1 MTWVITLY
9 LFFQV
14 KSKAS
19 SFKYLLPNSKP
30 VTVRTIYHPPNQS
43 NFLEVLN
50 KDTNKTES
58 ISNGIDILG
67 WFNINLSLNDS
78 SIFSKKKPKQT
89 KQQKTK
95 IKSIPS
101 DVKSNYQLCNFFS
114 WHQLIKVT
122 TRITCNSAT
131 IIDQIL
137 ASYPK
142 RVTQQGIIDVWLSD
156 PQLIFCTRKMS
167 MIKRGTHKH
176 IKFCSFKNYLA
187 DLFKETYYN

>member
-58 ISNGIDILG
+58 ISNGIDILD

-78 SIFSKKKPKQT
+78 SIFSKKKPQTNKQT
-89 KQQKTK
+89 NKKQ
-95 IKSIPS
+95 
-101 DVKSNYQLCNFFS
+101 KSNQFQVTS
-114 WHQLIKVT
+114 KVT
-122 TRITCNSAT
+122 INYV
-131 IIDQIL
+131 IFL
-137 ASYPK
+137 A
-142 RVTQQGIIDVWLSD
+142 GI
-156 PQLIFCTRKMS
+156 
-167 MIKRGTHKH
+167 
-176 IKFCSFKNYLA
+176 N
-187 DLFKETYYN
+187 